1 MVLRYMGDRAMG
13 EKQNYQPYR
22 FQRRED
28 DKEEINFRILLYY
41 VLKKWRGMLL
51 CGLVLGVLLSTW
63 KRFQVM
69 KSTEAGEGNTI
80 AEKSY
85 EDSRALLESS
95 IDRITEQL
103 AVSDDYLQ
111 NSILMNI
118 NPNDVHRAQMLYF
131 VEAET
136 RDDSGKQSGTMNK
149 TESLLAAYTSVI
161 RDGSF
166 YQDIAKSLTSQP
178 DAKYL
183 RELVKIK
190 ADKEGQTLSISLVG
204 DTAELV
210 DALKTAVDKTI
221 FANQSTIAVSV
232 APHKLH
238 KLTDTTYMTSDT
250 VTSMTTS
257 TVTGSTTKIKSTFV
271 PNISDSIN
279 VADAQENYANSM
291 TSLKDNLKAL
301 NNDLDGLKAPD
312 GPAGKR
318 DIFKFGLIGLFAG
331 VFVAAAY
338 LAVVFVATDKLYDVD
353 EVRNLYGVR
362 ILGTYFEPMK
372 KRFGY
377 GLDRLITKIYPHA
390 AAEQNR
396 ENVLSVAAANIAA
409 TVNDGVLHVNTTTVD
424 DDKAA
429 GFDGALLLV
438 GEPETLSP
446 LRMKL
451 PTTLAV
457 NEAEDIVND
466 ATGIQALQNASQVV
480 LVGTLGKTT
489 RKQLEAALLQLE
501 AQKRALCGIVFA

>member
-1 MVLRYMGDRAMG
+1 MYIVSD
-13 EKQNYQPYR
+13 
-22 FQRRED
+22 
-28 DKEEINFRILLYY
+28 
-41 VLKKWRGMLL
+41 
-51 CGLVLGVLLSTW
+51 T
-63 KRFQVM
+63 
-69 KSTEAGEGNTI
+69 
-80 AEKSY
+80 
-85 EDSRALLESS
+85 
-95 IDRITEQL
+95 
-103 AVSDDYLQ
+103 AVSDEGSQLLDD
-111 NSILMNI
+111 M
-118 NPNDVHRAQMLYF
+118 
-131 VEAET
+131 EET
-136 RDDSGKQSGTMNK
+136 
-149 TESLLAAYTSVI
+149 L
-161 RDGSF
+161 
-166 YQDIAKSLTSQP
+166 
-178 DAKYL
+178 
-183 RELVKIK
+183 
-190 ADKEGQTLSISLVG
+190 KEGFGFTN
-204 DTAELV
+204 V
-210 DALKTAVDKTI
+210 DVNITKSSDVPY
-221 FANQSTIAVSV
+221 V
-232 APHKLH
+232 
-238 KLTDTTYMTSDT
+238 TY
-250 VTSMTTS
+250 
-257 TVTGSTTKIKSTFV
+257 
-271 PNISDSIN
+271 
-279 VADAQENYANSM
+279 E
-291 TSLKDNLKAL
+291 
-301 NNDLDGLKAPD
+301 
-312 GPAGKR
+312 
-318 DIFKFGLIGLFAG
+318 
-331 VFVAAAY
+331 AAADS
-338 LAVVFVATDKLYDVD
+338 VATDKLYDVD